1 MKKEKLKKTYRH
13 FLRTIYLFHNKEF
26 KKVTNR
32 DCSIIS
38 INCIGGVVCHE
49 LHLRFNSPTINL
61 WFRTKDFLTFLTNL
75 DYYLYNCELVQDMK
89 LSNQYM
95 YPVGILGE
103 IRIFFQHYKSFEEAK
118 TKWIERTKRLHMD
131 NLYIVMVQGDDCTEN
146 DLVYFEK
153 LDFKHKV
160 CFTAKV
166 YPEYPSTFFIKGSQ
180 KNASSVRNLCNHK
193 GRLTGKFWLDEFD
206 WVSFLNNKNELL

>member
-1 MKKEKLKKTYRH
+1 MEKEKLKKTYRH

-166 YPEYPSTFFIKGSQ
+166 YPEYPSTFFIKGS
-180 KNASSVRNLCNHK
+180 
-193 GRLTGKFWLDEFD
+193 
-206 WVSFLNNKNELL
+206 